1 MRMNTNSSQFKILLS
16 TIAAI
21 FLLCLYFWISN
32 RVAESTLAPRY
43 EASPSEGID
52 FSKKGYPKFL
62 KAVHGISAWED
73 WGRWSD
79 ANESEFPNAV
89 DIVFKNALPKKFQIE
104 LSSKAFGPNINK
116 PVEVIVDKRSYFFT
130 LNGPDTNVSI
140 IKITENKG
148 DDTIRLI
155 VPAPTSPKQ
164 INNQSDD
171 TRKLGVGLVKLKIL
185 EN

>member
-1 MRMNTNSSQFKILLS
+1 MNTNSSQFKILLS
-16 TIAAI
+16 IIAAI

-32 RVAESTLAPRY
+32 RVAESTLEPRY
-43 EASPSEGID
+43 EASLYEGID
-52 FSKKGYPKFL
+52 FSKKGYPNFL

-89 DIVFKNALPKKFQIE
+89 DLVFKETLPKKFQIE
-104 LSSKAFGPNINK
+104 LSSRIFGPNVNK
-116 PVEVIVDKRSYFFT
+116 PLEVIVDKRSYFFT
-130 LNGPDTNVSI
+130 HSNPDTSVNLI
-140 IKITENKG
+140 EITENKG
-148 DDTIRLI
+148 DDTIRII

-171 TRKLGVGLVKLKIL
+171 TRKLGIGLVKLKIL

>member
-1 MRMNTNSSQFKILLS
+1 MNTNSSQFKILLS
-16 TIAAI
+16 IIAVI
-21 FLLCLYFWISN
+21 FLLCLYFLISN
-32 RVAESTLAPRY
+32 RVAESALEPRY
-43 EASPSEGID
+43 EASLSEGVN

-89 DIVFKNALPKKFQIE
+89 DIVFKTALPKKFQIE

-116 PVEVIVDKRSYFFT
+116 PVEVIVDKKSHFFT
-130 LNGPDTNVSI
+130 QTSADTSVNI
-140 IKITENKG
+140 IEIAENKG

-155 VPAPTSPKQ
+155 VPAAISPKQ
-164 INNQSDD
+164 MNSQSDD
-171 TRKLGVGLVKLKIL
+171 TRQLGIGLVKLKIL

>member
-16 TIAAI
+16 IIAAI

-32 RVAESTLAPRY
+32 RVAESTLEPRY
-43 EASPSEGID
+43 EATLSEGID

-62 KAVHGISAWED
+62 KAVYGLSAWED

-89 DIVFKNALPKKFQIE
+89 DLVFKEKLPKKFQIE
-104 LSSKAFGPNINK
+104 LSSKAFGPNIGK
-116 PVEVIVDKRSYFFT
+116 PVEVVVDNKSYFFT
-130 LNGPDTNVSI
+130 PTNSDTNVNLI
-140 IKITENKG
+140 EIYDNKN
-148 DDTIRLI
+148 DDVIRLI
-155 VPAPTSPKQ
+155 IPTPISPKQ
-164 INNQSDD
+164 LNNQSDD
-171 TRKLGVGLVKLKIL
+171 TRKLGIGLIRLRIL